1 MQIGIN
7 KKGEKTMKEKKLHLG
22 KALMKTEK
30 VSSLNAYEIS
40 AQDRQEL
47 RAAVSLQGLV
57 NRYGAEIYIRHQYF
71 SELDNIWLSD
81 LEQYYEKVNRIGDRE
96 HPTDFYRLF
105 DDYKDYV
112 DGFIVF
118 DPDSDYEWNIAT
130 TLAALEDSLPVTPAI
145 CEKLKSLGYDKKITD
160 IRGRWK
166 TKTDAYDYA
175 ISELLPKCACFG
187 VLSQDPRG
195 DHRFQDYGIACG
207 LFCFW
212 LNLEDET
219 DLDIQRKIFNSG
231 HFSPQPTVFGYAPQ
245 GDDLLMEGAP
255 AGFGFI
261 VSDWFG
267 NASVCSSLPSAELPM
282 QRPGVPVDAEDGKLY
297 ISIFFS
303 DGDNIQFDQLGTRV
317 LWNNMKKSN
326 RSFPVGTTFA
336 PMTAEIAPNII
347 NWYYNNMHP
356 EYDELIAGPS
366 GWQFIYYG
374 KYNREFLDGWLDKN
388 DALLRRSGVR
398 VANPWRFYPVE
409 QKDDVVKYMEKTTCI
424 DGALCEGITPDTCN
438 AYIRGGKPVLLAEGN
453 LNGKKPGDLEHFL
466 RVLYKKV
473 EESGGKPQFAAIN
486 TIVAW
491 IDSKFS
497 YIEEQMAKLPDDLKE
512 KVVFLR
518 PSDLVATFKKYADDN
533 GLSEHI

>member
-1 MQIGIN
+1 MG
-7 KKGEKTMKEKKLHLG
+7 T
-22 KALMKTEK
+22 ALMKTEK
-30 VSSLNAYEIS
+30 TPVLNAYEI
-40 AQDRQEL
+40 AAEDRQEL
-47 RAAVSLQGLV
+47 RAAVCLQGIV
-57 NRYGAEIYIRHQYF
+57 NRYGAEVYICHPYF
-71 SELDNIWLSD
+71 TELDNQWLSD
-81 LEQYYEKVNRIGDRE
+81 IEQYSDTVNRIGTRE
-96 HPTDFYRLF
+96 QPADFYRLF
-105 DDYKDYV
+105 ADYKEFADSL
-112 DGFIVF
+112 IVF
-118 DPDSDYEWNIAT
+118 DPDSAYEWNIAAT
-130 TLAALEDSLPVTPAI
+130 MASLSDSLPVTPRI
-145 CEKLKSLGYDKKITD
+145 CEKLGEQGYDGRIDD
-160 IRGRWK
+160 IRGRWDSK
-166 TKTDAYDYA
+166 TAAYDYA
-175 ISELLPKCACFG
+175 ITELLPKCAKFG

-219 DLDIQRKIFNSG
+219 DLEIQRRIFHSG
-231 HFSPQPTVFGYAPQ
+231 HFTPQPTVFGYAPQ
-245 GDDLLMEGAP
+245 GDDLLEEGAP

-267 NASVCSSLPSAELPM
+267 NASVCASLPSADLPM
-282 QRPGVPVDAEDGKLY
+282 QRPGVPVEAEDGKLY

-317 LWNNMKKSN
+317 LWNNMQKAQ
-326 RSFPVGTTFA
+326 RTFPVGTTFA

-347 NWYYNNMHP
+347 RWYYRNMHP

-374 KYNREFLDGWLDKN
+374 KYNREFIDGWLDKN

-398 VANPWRFYPVE
+398 AANPWRFYPVE
-409 QKDDVVKYMEKTTCI
+409 QKADVDKYMAKTTCI

-438 AYIRGGKPVLLAEGN
+438 VYSRGGKPVLLAEGN
-453 LNGKKPGDLEHFL
+453 LNGKKPGDLELFL

-473 EESGGKPQFAAIN
+473 EASGGKPQFAGIN

-491 IDSKFS
+491 IDSE
-497 YIEEQMAKLPDDLKE
+497 YRCMEEQMASLPDDLRE

-518 PSDLVATFKKYADDN
+518 PSDLIATFKKYADEN
-533 GLSEHI
+533 GITDYV